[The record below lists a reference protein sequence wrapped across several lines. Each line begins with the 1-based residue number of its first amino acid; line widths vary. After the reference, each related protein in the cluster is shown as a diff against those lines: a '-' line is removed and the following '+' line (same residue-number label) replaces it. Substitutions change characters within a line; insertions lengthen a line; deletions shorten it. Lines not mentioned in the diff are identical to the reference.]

1 MGEGVKPQ
9 TCKKCGRIQY
19 VSWIVSD
26 ELWKVFCQKTG
37 WNEND
42 TICLECFAQ
51 LVGFI
56 DLTEY
61 GYIDD
66 VIYPIKLWEK

>member
-1 MGEGVKPQ
+1 MKKKTKPQ
-9 TCKKCGRIQY
+9 ACKKCGRIQY
-19 VSWIVSD
+19 VSWLVSD
-26 ELWKVFCQKTG
+26 ELWKTFCQKTG

-66 VIYPIKLWEK
+66 VIYTIKLWEK